1 MRAPGTRYYREPT
14 LARHRVEVRGRSVPC
29 CRCKTAR
36 RGLGMAQVAPD
47 GVLSLQC
54 WLNKA
59 AEWGQKT
66 TLESQQDVCLHLPQL
81 QDFLLQIYESLK
93 HMRTHSA
100 MERFP
105 GIGQLLG
112 RLCWNPFVVAHEG
125 NRSALMSCLC
135 CLYNS
140 DPCSPLELKANSW
153 IQDSI
158 CHLFTASGPGHQEV
172 WKAVNQLG
180 CSTVDYHGKLLK
192 NTIISLV
199 SKLKGC
205 HSLDGNSN
213 NRLSPQDVREISI
226 KCIPIQTMPDVY
238 PLVEAL
244 LMYHSSEPEE
254 VLDELFIETVNRSVM
269 RKKIVLSESAV
280 LSLWLRH
287 LPSLEKAVLDLFQ
300 RLIAVQSKSM
310 SEMEHIIKDSFLP
323 QASCH
328 PSIFMIVDGILR
340 KALLETDGNLKV
352 TTIIR
357 LFTRR
362 FIQVYEKDNVQ
373 ARYPLRAF
381 FPHNSLA
388 MVMALLRES
397 QGLKP
402 NISLQH
408 LHGIIQKLREV
419 DCDERSHKN
428 LFNSW
433 YLLIHFGDWVDVAAE
448 QLLMSKTEISED
460 LLWLLAFYYNPCNDN
475 QERIKTMDA
484 AREVHD
490 RMAMIRR
497 NAVVCAVTLR
507 GVFEE
512 KKECNFGT
520 TQLLR
525 HLLVTF
531 LLYSSEWH
539 RVARDCISQ
548 L

>member
-213 NRLSPQDVREISI
+213 N
-226 KCIPIQTMPDVY
+226 
-238 PLVEAL
+238 
-244 LMYHSSEPEE
+244 
-254 VLDELFIETVNRSVM
+254 

-548 L
+548 MTQTQEAANEVSDVLARTVCRLNNKGMKNEKITKIALELLHNL